1 MRRRIPRTALCLL
14 GLVLLTA
21 CSTPAAPQT
30 TPAPTTPPAAAA
42 AQPTAAAQ
50 PATAQSTSAAGG
62 IDDKAVADFYRGKT
76 VRVVIGFG
84 AGGVVDVYS
93 RTIAAHMGS
102 HIPGNPTVIVENRG
116 GAGSLTA
123 ANAVY
128 KSEPKDGTV
137 VGAFTLGV
145 VLLQAVGASNI
156 EFDASK
162 YQWLGAAFSD
172 NSTCLAR
179 TSQVPQ
185 GIQDL
190 IGPSGKELATGS
202 LGAGTATYQTPAA
215 LNATLGAHFK
225 LVPGYATLAEARLA
239 FDRGEIDAY
248 CPLYS
253 AVVALDHERL
263 EGASPP
269 ARVIVITGD
278 RVPDSPLV
286 KGAPRA
292 LDLTQTDEQKAL
304 LRALATQDAFFP
316 PYAMAPEAP
325 QDRVLA
331 LRRAFAETLA
341 DPATR
346 ADADKAN
353 LLLDARGGDEIADA
367 IKQMLSLPPAI
378 LDKLRPLV
386 V

>member
-1 MRRRIPRTALCLL
+1 MTRRIAWTVLCLL
-14 GLVLLTA
+14 GLLVLA
-21 CSTPAAPQT
+21 CS
-30 TPAPTTPPAAAA
+30 APTA
-42 AQPTAAAQ
+42 
-50 PATAQSTSAAGG
+50 PATAPPATVEVQGVSSGG
-62 IDDKAVADFYRGKT
+62 FDERAVANFYRGKT

-84 AGGVVDVYS
+84 PGGVVDVYS
-93 RTIAAHMGS
+93 RTIAQHMRD

-137 VGAFTLGV
+137 IGSFTLGL
-145 VLLQAVGASNI
+145 VLQQAVGAPNL
-156 EFDASK
+156 EFDATR

-179 TSQVPQ
+179 AGQVPQ

-190 IGPSGKELATGS
+190 IGVSGKELATGS
-202 LGAGTATYQTPAA
+202 LGSGTATYQTPAA
-215 LNATLGAHFK
+215 LNSTLGTHFK

-263 EGASPP
+263 EGANP
-269 ARVIVITGD
+269 AARLVVITGE
-278 RVPDSPLV
+278 RVPDTPLV
-286 KGAPRA
+286 KGVPRA
-292 LDLTQTDEQKAL
+292 LDLAQTDEQKQL

-316 PYAMAPEAP
+316 PYAMAPEVP

-331 LRRAFAETLA
+331 LRRALAQTLT
-341 DPATR
+341 DPALRT
-346 ADADKAN
+346 DADKAN
-353 LLLDARGGDEIADA
+353 LLLDPRPGEEIEQAV
-367 IKQMLSLPPAI
+367 KQMLALPPAI

>member
-1 MRRRIPRTALCLL
+1 MRRRIAHTALCLL
-14 GLVLLTA
+14 GVAWLTA
-21 CSTPAAPQT
+21 CSAPAAPT
-30 TPAPTTPPAAAA
+30 TAPPTAAPPAAQAA
-42 AQPTAAAQ
+42 PTAA
-50 PATAQSTSAAGG
+50 SSGG
-62 IDDKAVADFYRGKT
+62 FDEKAVADFYRGKT
-76 VRVVIGFG
+76 VRVIIGFG
-84 AGGVVDVYS
+84 PGGVVDVYS
-93 RTIAAHMGS
+93 RTIAAHMSS

-156 EFDASK
+156 EFDATK

-269 ARVIVITGD
+269 AKLVIVTGE
-278 RVPDSPLV
+278 RVPDNALV

-292 LDLTQTDEQKAL
+292 LDLVQNDDQKLL

-316 PYAMAPEAP
+316 PYAMAPEVP

-331 LRRAFAETLA
+331 MRRALAQTLA
-341 DPATR
+341 DPATH

-353 LLLDARGGDEIADA
+353 LLLDPRPGEDIGDSV
-367 IKQMLSLPPAI
+367 KQMLSLPPAI

>member
-1 MRRRIPRTALCLL
+1 MRRRFAHTGLCLL
-14 GLVLLTA
+14 GVVLLTA
-21 CSTPAAPQT
+21 CSAPAPAAPAT
-30 TPAPTTPPAAAA
+30 RPA
-42 AQPTAAAQ
+42 PTAAAQ
-50 PATAQSTSAAGG
+50 PQPTTSGG
-62 IDDKAVADFYRGKT
+62 AFDEKAVADFYRGKT

-84 AGGVVDVYS
+84 PGGVVDVYS
-93 RTIAAHMGS
+93 RTIAAHLGS

-137 VGAFTLGV
+137 VGSFTLGV

-156 EFDASK
+156 EFDARK

-179 TSQVPQ
+179 ASQVPQ

-190 IGPSGKELATGS
+190 IGASGKELATGS
-202 LGAGTATYQTPAA
+202 LGTGTATYQTPAA
-215 LNATLGAHFK
+215 LNATLGTHFK

-263 EGASPP
+263 EGANPP
-269 ARVIVITGD
+269 AKVVVITGD
-278 RVPDSPLV
+278 RVPDNPLV

-292 LDLTQTDEQKAL
+292 LDLAQTDDQKLL

-316 PYAMAPEAP
+316 PYATAPEVP

-331 LRRAFAETLA
+331 LRRALAQTLA
-341 DPATR
+341 DPALR

-353 LLLDARGGDEIADA
+353 LLLDPRSGDEIADA
-367 IKQMLSLPPAI
+367 VKQMLTLPTAT

>member
-1 MRRRIPRTALCLL
+1 MRRRIARTALCLL
-14 GLVLLTA
+14 GIVLLTA
-21 CSTPAAPQT
+21 CSSPAAPAA
-30 TPAPTTPPAAAA
+30 PATAPPAAPPTTA
-42 AQPTAAAQ
+42 AQPTAG
-50 PATAQSTSAAGG
+50 QSTSAAGG
-62 IDDKAVADFYRGKT
+62 FDEKAVADFYRGKT

-93 RTIAAHMGS
+93 RTIAAHMSS

-145 VLLQAVGASNI
+145 VLLQAVGASNV
-156 EFDASK
+156 EFDAAK

-215 LNATLGAHFK
+215 LNSTLGTHFK

-263 EGASPP
+263 EGASP
-269 ARVIVITGD
+269 AAKLIVITGD

-292 LDLTQTDEQKAL
+292 LDLTQTDDQKAL
-304 LRALATQDAFFP
+304 LRAQDAFFP
-316 PYAMAPEAP
+316 PYAMAPEVP
-325 QDRVLA
+325 QERVLA
-331 LRRAFAETLA
+331 LRRALAQTLA

-353 LLLDARGGDEIADA
+353 LLLDARGGDEIGDA
-367 IKQMLSLPPAI
+367 VKEMLSLQPAI

-386 V
+386 A

>member
-1 MRRRIPRTALCLL
+1 MRRRFARTALSLL
-14 GLVLLTA
+14 GVLLLIA
-21 CSTPAAPQT
+21 CSAPAAPAPT
-30 TPAPTTPPAAAA
+30 ATPAPAKPGAAGQPAA
-42 AQPTAAAQ
+42 TSAAQ
-50 PATAQSTSAAGG
+50 PAATSAGG
-62 IDDKAVADFYRGKT
+62 FDEKAVADFYRGKT

-93 RTIAAHMGS
+93 RTIASHLGA

-123 ANAVY
+123 ANSVY

-145 VLLQAVGASNI
+145 VLLQAVGAGNV

-162 YQWLGAAFSD
+162 YQWVGAAFSD

-179 TSQVPQ
+179 ANQVRQ
-185 GIQDL
+185 GIQDM

-202 LGAGTATYQTPAA
+202 LGAGTATYQTPSA
-215 LNATLGAHFK
+215 LNSTLGAHFK

-269 ARVIVITGD
+269 AKLIVITGD
-278 RVPDSPLV
+278 RVPDNPLV
-286 KGAPRA
+286 KGAPKA
-292 LDLTQTDEQKAL
+292 LDLAQKEEDKLL
-304 LRALATQDAFFP
+304 LRALATQDAYFP
-316 PYAMAPEAP
+316 PYAMAPEVP

-331 LRRAFAETLA
+331 LRRALAETLV
-341 DPATR
+341 DPATK

-353 LLLDARGGDEIADA
+353 LLLDPRGPDEMADA
-367 IKQMLSLPPAI
+367 VKQMLSLPPAI
-378 LDKLRPLV
+378 LDRLRPLV
-386 V
+386 A

>member
-1 MRRRIPRTALCLL
+1 M
-14 GLVLLTA
+14 
-21 CSTPAAPQT
+21 S
-30 TPAPTTPPAAAA
+30 
-42 AQPTAAAQ
+42 
-50 PATAQSTSAAGG
+50 
-62 IDDKAVADFYRGKT
+62 
-76 VRVVIGFG
+76 
-84 AGGVVDVYS
+84 
-93 RTIAAHMGS
+93 S

-137 VGAFTLGV
+137 MGAFTLGV
-145 VLLQAVGASNI
+145 VLLQAVGASNV
-156 EFDASK
+156 EFDAAK

-185 GIQDL
+185 GLQDL

-215 LNATLGAHFK
+215 LNSALGMHFK

-263 EGASPP
+263 EGANPP
-269 ARVIVITGD
+269 AKLVVFTGD
-278 RVPDSPLV
+278 RVPDNPLV

-292 LDLTQTDEQKAL
+292 IDLTQSEDQKMV
-304 LRALATQDAFFP
+304 LRALATQDAYFP
-316 PYAMAPEAP
+316 PYAVAPEVP

-331 LRRAFAETLA
+331 LRRALTQTLA

-353 LLLDARGGDEIADA
+353 LLLDPRSGDEIGDA
-367 IKQMLSLPPAI
+367 VKQMLSLPPAI